1 MKRGVKN
8 IFLSLLGF
16 SVAPILTAC
25 YGSPYEDFDN
35 PRFNSIEGF
44 VVDES
49 MKPIENIRITDQEYN
64 KSTHTNAEGHFEMQF
79 SESRHKHTIIAE
91 DIDGQ
96 ANGGEFD
103 IKTAT
108 ITAENFNNVRIILKA
123 K

>member
-1 MKRGVKN
+1 
-8 IFLSLLGF
+8 
-16 SVAPILTAC
+16 
-25 YGSPYEDFDN
+25 
-35 PRFNSIEGF
+35 
-44 VVDES
+44 

-96 ANGGEFD
+96 ANGGEFN